1 MKVLITSHRT
11 EHHQHPSATTAEHHS
26 PYRRASPYRQ
36 LPLGRW
42 GPFLRLNNN
51 RAHPTT
57 QPHGHL
63 CTPDELRQEKKKRWA
78 LPGPES
84 NDKGY
89 PQYWPHG
96 AYPHFAWNFCISQL
110 CNGTTAA
117 YIVLGRI
124 GTPPVKLFFP
134 VVDLLVF
141 LGIF

>member
-57 QPHGHL
+57 QPHGRL
-63 CTPDELRQEKKKRWA
+63 CTPDELRQEKKKGEHYQVLNQMTKDIHNIDLMVLILI
-78 LPGPES
+78 LPE
-84 NDKGY
+84 
-89 PQYWPHG
+89 
-96 AYPHFAWNFCISQL
+96 ISVFHN
-110 CNGTTAA
+110 CAMA
-117 YIVLGRI
+117 
-124 GTPPVKLFFP
+124 P
-134 VVDLLVF
+134 LLHT
-141 LGIF
+141 

>member
-63 CTPDELRQEKKKRWA
+63 CTPDELRQEKKK
-78 LPGPES
+78 
-84 NDKGY
+84 KGEHY
-89 PQYWPHG
+89 Q
-96 AYPHFAWNFCISQL
+96 
-110 CNGTTAA
+110 
-117 YIVLGRI
+117 VLNQMTKDI
-124 GTPPVKLFFP
+124 HN
-134 VVDLLVF
+134 VDLMVLILILPEVSVF
-141 LGIF
+141 HNCAMAPQLHT